1 MYSIEHIARSCGSIY
16 WRDDIPDVV
25 IVTSSPGSISRMNSA
40 PQYERHY
47 PIYQGKYIQSY
58 NNPSGLTEVVIGCAG
73 NIEGHEN
80 TWQDPIP
87 GWCAYV
93 EQMVAPV
100 AAALVAAV
108 RDLLR
113 HVFTVFTTVTITATE
128 S

>member
-1 MYSIEHIARSCGSIY
+1 MEDLFHKYNVDIYLCGHVHAVRAFELCHQSL
-16 WRDDIPDVV
+16 V
-25 IVTSSPGSISRMNSA
+25 SRMNSA